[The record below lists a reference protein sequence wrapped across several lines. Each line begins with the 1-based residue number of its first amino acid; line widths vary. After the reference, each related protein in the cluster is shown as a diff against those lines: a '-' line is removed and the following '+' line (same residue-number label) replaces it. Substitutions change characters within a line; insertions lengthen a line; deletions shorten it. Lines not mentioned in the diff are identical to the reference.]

1 MSRIGKMP
9 VFIPKDVQLTL
20 ESHKVVVAGPKGQL
34 TLHVR
39 PEVTI
44 ERKDEAV
51 IIKRIKEDK
60 FSKSYHGLIRS
71 LIANMM
77 KGVTTGWTKSLQL
90 VGVGYRAKLEG
101 KSVVLSVG
109 FSHTVTI
116 VPPEGVVL
124 VVEENKIVV
133 SGADKELVGRVAAQ
147 IRAVRPPDAYKGK
160 GIRYDNEIVRTK
172 PGKAGKGTA
181 GGTQA

>member
-1 MSRIGKMP
+1 M
-9 VFIPKDVQLTL
+9 PKDVQFTL
-20 ESHKVVVAGPKGQL
+20 ESHKVLVEGPKGKL
-34 TLHVR
+34 TLHIR
-39 PEVTI
+39 PEVTL

-51 IIKRIKEDK
+51 IVKRTREDK
-60 FSKSYHGLIRS
+60 FAKSYHGLIRS

-77 KGVTTGWTKSLQL
+77 KGVTTGWTKTLQL
-90 VGVGYRAKLEG
+90 VGVGFRARLEG

-109 FSHTVTI
+109 FSHPVTV
-116 VPPEGVVL
+116 VPPEGVTL
-124 VVEENKIVV
+124 AVEENKIVV

-160 GIRYDNEIVRTK
+160 GIRYDDEIVRTK
-172 PGKAGKGTA
+172 PGKAGKGTV